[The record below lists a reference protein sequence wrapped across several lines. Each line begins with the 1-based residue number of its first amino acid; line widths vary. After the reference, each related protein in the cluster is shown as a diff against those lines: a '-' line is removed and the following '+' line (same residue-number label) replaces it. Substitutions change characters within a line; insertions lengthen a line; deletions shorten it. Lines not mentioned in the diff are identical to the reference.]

1 MEPLVPAREEGAG
14 PDPLGGSAGGVFRS
28 QEFCSETEAENGR
41 VSNQPELWGHAVWE
55 DAAGG
60 GSSRRR
66 AEGGESESELSLEV
80 WSEAGSPA
88 IRIWC
93 FMPDKAGDYVFG
105 APPPRLSWGHCGGVV
120 GAGRGGECW
129 TKCSVNAVE
138 KRRRASRDRS

>member
-14 PDPLGGSAGGVFRS
+14 PDSLDGSAGGVFGS

-41 VSNQPELWGHAVWE
+41 VSNQPELLGHEVWE
-55 DAAGG
+55 EAPGG

-93 FMPDKAGDYVFG
+93 FMPGKAGDLSLCSPRGDTVGG
-105 APPPRLSWGHCGGVV
+105 AV
-120 GAGRGGECW
+120 GAGRGGERW
-129 TKCSVNAVE
+129 TKCSVIAVE
-138 KRRRASRDRS
+138 KRRRACRDRS